1 MQKRFTRIFPM
12 AVAAACLAL
21 GACSDDYDD
30 SALWEAVNDHENRI
44 ESLEQWQEQANNN
57 IAALQQ
63 LISTTDYITGVTPIM
78 QGSEEV
84 GYTITFLHSD
94 PITIYHGKQGAQGA
108 DGKTPQISVTQGEDG
123 NWYWTLN
130 GQLLPDSQ
138 GNPIRANGLDG
149 QDGEDGQPGAPGQD
163 GEDGEDGQPGAP
175 GQDGQPGAPG
185 QDGEDGQPGA
195 PGKDAP
201 LPQLATGQSLAE
213 QGITKDA
220 EGAALVADAIYLS
233 VDEGKTWYRVSGEDG
248 EDGRPGSTGRSGT
261 DGEDGD
267 AFFQSVDSDTYED
280 YVVFTLTDGTT
291 FQVPKYKGTMLTFA
305 QNGENLTDL
314 TQAIDVAAGELT
326 YTLLSGSTGQVSA
339 RILEGEDWVAQVDDN
354 TITIAGSIGGEAL
367 VEVTLSE
374 NGKVIELYRLMVKQ
388 TAFRGEG
395 TAENPYLISTTDELI
410 ALVET
415 INNETTADE
424 DGHAE
429 NRYNIELSNDIDIT
443 GIEWQPIGCVSGSR
457 NVFFNGVF
465 NGNGHAIKG
474 LTIKR
479 ENVNADAN
487 KYVGL
492 FSRVGSKTQI
502 KNLTLESPSITGF
515 QSVDALTRSANG
527 GTVENCHIRNA
538 QISGTN
544 KIGGLIGNLAFP
556 TLEPGETRAIGTT
569 VTNCSVT
576 GNLEATSNTV
586 GGIIGDGSYSI
597 PEPLTSITAC
607 WFDGNITSAKG
618 NIGGIIGYVYGITVS
633 ITASYS
639 SGTFKTGKPTYGD
652 AVIGGIL
659 GYHTGNPSSVT
670 ITGCYSTA
678 TFEKETDVKDTAI
691 GGIVGNQS
699 STTAV
704 TTCNACYWQCNGTET
719 GVGNGEI
726 ASGITE
732 IEEPTT
738 WASAMGVM
746 NTAAANT
753 GWQYITNNE
762 DEDMPLVLAPK

>member
-12 AVAAACLAL
+12 AIAAACLAL

-63 LISTTDYITGVTPIM
+63 LISTTDYITSVTPVM
-78 QGSEEV
+78 QGGEEV

-108 DGKTPQISVTQGEDG
+108 DGKTPQISIVQGEDG

-130 GQLLPDSQ
+130 GQQLTDDE

-185 QDGEDGQPGA
+185 QDGQPGA

-201 LPQLATGQSLAE
+201 IPQLATGQSLSA

-220 EGAALVADAIYLS
+220 EGTTLVADAIYLS

-248 EDGRPGSTGRSGT
+248 EDGRPGSTGRPGA
-261 DGEDGD
+261 DGNDGD
-267 AFFQSVDSDTYED
+267 AFFQNVDAEGED

-291 FQVPKYKGTMLTFA
+291 FQVPKYKGTMLSFS
-305 QNGENLTDL
+305 QNGEELTDL
-314 TQAIDVAAGELT
+314 TTTIDVSDGELT
-326 YTLLSGSTGQVSA
+326 YTLLPGSTGQVSA
-339 RILEGEDWVAQVDDN
+339 RILEGDGWVAHVDDN
-354 TITIAGSIGGEAL
+354 TITIAGSIGGECL

-388 TAFRGEG
+388 TALRGEG
-395 TAENPYLISTTDELI
+395 TATNPYLLATPNEFM

-415 INNETTADE
+415 INNETSEDE

-429 NRYNIELSNDIDIT
+429 NRYNIKLSNDIDIT
-443 GIEWQPIGCVSGSR
+443 GTDWQPIGCVSGNR

-465 NGNGHAIKG
+465 DGNGHAIKG

-479 ENVNADAN
+479 ENVSADAN

-515 QSVDALTRSANG
+515 QSVGALIGSANG

-544 KIGGLIGNLAFP
+544 MIGGLIGRLAFP
-556 TLEPGETRAIGTT
+556 ELEPGETRAIGTT

-586 GGIIGDGSYSI
+586 GGIIGDGSYGI
-597 PEPLTSITAC
+597 PDPLTSITAC
-607 WFDGNITSAKG
+607 WFDGNITSAQGK
-618 NIGGIIGYVYGITVS
+618 IGGIMGYVYGITVS

-639 SGTFKTGKPTYGD
+639 SGIFKTGKPTYGS

-659 GYHTGNPSSVT
+659 GYNTGEPSPVT

-678 TFEKETDVKDTAI
+678 TFEKEAEVKSTAI

-699 STTAV
+699 SPAV
-704 TTCNACYWQCNGTET
+704 TTCEACYWQCTGAET

-732 IEEPTT
+732 IAEPTT

-746 NTAAANT
+746 NTATANT
-753 GWQYITNNE
+753 GWQYITNND
-762 DEDMPLVLAPK
+762 DEDIPLVLAPK